1 MSLVDLSKPGEK
13 KKLIWAGVLGLVAII
28 VLWWT
33 FIGFDSGSQD
43 RGATHRDSD
52 SAKSRTAKP
61 ATPRQRHCFARS

>member
-13 KKLIWAGVLGLVAII
+13 KKLIWAGALGLVSII

-33 FIGFDSGSQD
+33 FIGFENAPKTA
-43 RGATHRDSD
+43 ATHRNSD

-61 ATPRQRHCFARS
+61 ATPSQRYCFA